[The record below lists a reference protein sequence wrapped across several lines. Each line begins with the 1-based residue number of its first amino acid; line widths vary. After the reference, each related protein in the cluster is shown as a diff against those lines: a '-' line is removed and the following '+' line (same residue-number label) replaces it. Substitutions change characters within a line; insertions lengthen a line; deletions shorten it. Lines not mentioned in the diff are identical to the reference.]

1 MNSIFLKDGL
11 FFKLSNCCRNKTSG
25 NMTDIFKNISSY
37 IAKYIGIWSFMII
50 WPRFSLS
57 QRHELIFHL
66 TKSCSLTF

>member
-37 IAKYIGIWSFMII
+37 IAKYIGIWSFMI
-50 WPRFSLS
+50 
-57 QRHELIFHL
+57 
-66 TKSCSLTF
+66 T